1 MGSNDILKEIN
12 IKNRTCYYFHDVIKM
27 EDFDVD
33 HLLTDKKSYEN
44 VLAYKIP
51 YKSLISAKP
60 LCIKFNKTNW
70 FIRTYRSARYLVLFS
85 SEKYNFCYSR
95 IRYLVGVKSR
105 YCVCCYFSQI
115 REFKAY
121 SYDSLPRK

>member
-60 LCIKFNKTNW
+60 LCIKFILCMLLFLTNTRIQSL
-70 FIRTYRSARYLVLFS
+70 FIRFFTP
-85 SEKYNFCYSR
+85 KIN
-95 IRYLVGVKSR
+95 I
-105 YCVCCYFSQI
+105 YFSECFNI
-115 REFKAY
+115 N
-121 SYDSLPRK
+121 